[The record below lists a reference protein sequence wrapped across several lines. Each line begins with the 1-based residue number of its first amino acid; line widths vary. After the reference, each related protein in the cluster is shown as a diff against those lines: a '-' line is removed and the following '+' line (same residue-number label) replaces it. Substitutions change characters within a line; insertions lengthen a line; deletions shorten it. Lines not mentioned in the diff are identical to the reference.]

1 MKRFISFVV
10 VIINLLS
17 SLNAQQ
23 YKNGTYEAQ
32 SRSKY
37 RDEPFV
43 AHVKITI
50 KNDSVVA
57 IQFWIVDTVRKELF
71 DDKYERHY
79 KDNPAYVDQCRNDL
93 KGIQQYPKVF
103 LVKQKISQVDALTGA
118 TWSYN
123 MFVAALEAALKQA
136 LTKKND

>member
-10 VIINLLS
+10 VIIYLLS

-32 SRSKY
+32 SRLKY

-50 KNDSVVA
+50 KNDSIVA
-57 IQFWIVDTVRKELF
+57 IKFWIVDTVRKELF

-79 KDNPAYVDQCRNDL
+79 KDNPEYVEQCRNDWN
-93 KGIQQYPKVF
+93 GIQQYPKFF
-103 LVKQKISQVDALTGA
+103 LVKQKISQLDALTGA

-123 MFVAALEAALKQA
+123 MFVAALEEALKQA
-136 LTKKND
+136 RCEKK